1 MHHGTPA
8 GDDKVRAEVVSGD
21 LYGPRRQSGEATGAP
36 AIHVARDAADL
47 AERAAALLADEIT
60 AAVAARGRCA
70 LALAGGGTPR
80 PVYQRLAQPPYR
92 EGLPWPQVH
101 VFWGDGRCVPPDDP
115 ASNARMAHEA
125 LLAQVALPPANVH
138 RVPVELGAPEAVAA
152 AYEAELRA
160 FFGPTS
166 PPFPLSARGEGE
178 RGGEVALPRFDL
190 VLLGMGAD
198 GHTASLFPGS
208 PALAEQQ
215 RLAVP
220 VYAAHLASWRVTLT
234 LAVLNAAH
242 TVVFLVAGADK
253 APALRAV
260 LGGASDLPAA
270 RVRPASGRLVWL
282 VDAAAIGEG

>member
-1 MHHGTPA
+1 MHG
-8 GDDKVRAEVVSGD
+8 
-21 LYGPRRQSGEATGAP
+21 GAP
-36 AIHVARDAADL
+36 AIHVARDAAEL
-47 AERAAALLADEIT
+47 AERAAALLAEEIT

-80 PVYQRLAQPPYR
+80 PVYQRLAQSPYR
-92 EGLPWPQVH
+92 ERVPWPQVH
-101 VFWGDGRCVPPDDP
+101 VFWGDERCVLPDDP
-115 ASNARMAHEA
+115 ANNARMAHEA

-152 AYEAELRA
+152 AYDAELRA
-160 FFGPTS
+160 FFGETS
-166 PPFPLSARGEGE
+166 PPRSPSPFAERGL
-178 RGGEVALPRFDL
+178 GGEVVAPRFDI

-208 PALAEQQ
+208 PALAEQE
-215 RLAVP
+215 RLAVA

-234 LAVLNAAH
+234 LPVLNAAH

-270 RVRPASGRLVWL
+270 HVRPASGRLVWL
-282 VDAAAIGEG
+282 VVAAAIGEG